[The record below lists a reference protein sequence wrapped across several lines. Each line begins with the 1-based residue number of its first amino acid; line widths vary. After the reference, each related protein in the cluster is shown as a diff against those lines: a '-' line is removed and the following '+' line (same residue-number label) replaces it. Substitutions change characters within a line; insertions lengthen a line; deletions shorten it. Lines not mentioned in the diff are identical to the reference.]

1 MSQTQGPAS
10 CSVLSRCCAHL
21 FREARRA
28 SLAHSQQPA
37 LTGCTGG
44 MVSLRL
50 HTPPV
55 TPLAPAASAWA
66 LRPRVA
72 AAGLGSLPDPEPPA
86 VSPHV
91 QRQWGCELQAG
102 EEAGDGWEQS
112 LGSTRWPCPS
122 WEAHLGLPPAQGAVS
137 ECGHMD
143 KTHHANHLHMRD
155 IGGHSSVMRRGAWG

>member
-28 SLAHSQQPA
+28 SLAHSQQRHSRAAP
-37 LTGCTGG
+37 GG
-44 MVSLRL
+44 WS
-50 HTPPV
+50 HSAFTPHLSP
-55 TPLAPAASAWA
+55 PLAPAASAWA

-72 AAGLGSLPDPEPPA
+72 AAGLGSLPDPEPPT

-112 LGSTRWPCPS
+112 LGSTHWPCPS

-143 KTHHANHLHMRD
+143 KMDHANHLHMRD